1 MTNLNAG
8 TTMDYHQMSIVEL
21 KRVAKE
27 RRIKQY
33 YVKKRHELIQI
44 LSYTELPLQYR
55 VEKLTIHEL
64 RDQAKEQNIPHVYK
78 LNRAQ
83 LVDILYPTLWGT
95 EKKDEDDNGTEKHD
109 NPKQSNTK

>member
-1 MTNLNAG
+1 MEF
-8 TTMDYHQMSIVEL
+8 HEMSIVEL

-33 YVKKRHELIQI
+33 YVKKRVELIQI
-44 LSYTELPLQYR
+44 LSHTDLPLCYR

-83 LVDILYPTLWGT
+83 LVDVLYPDLCGGT
-95 EKKDEDDNGTEKHD
+95 KQKNQNDDGTEKHD
-109 NPKQSNTK
+109 DPEKSNTK

>member
-1 MTNLNAG
+1 
-8 TTMDYHQMSIVEL
+8 MSIVEL

-33 YVKKRHELIQI
+33 YVKKRRELIQI
-44 LSYTELPLQYR
+44 LSHTNLPLYYR

-83 LVDILYPTLWGT
+83 LVDVLYPDLCGGT
-95 EKKDEDDNGTEKHD
+95 EQKNQNDDGTEKHD
-109 NPKQSNTK
+109 DPEKSNTK